1 MLLFFHFSAYAADK
15 IRIAIPEPNA
25 AYMTYPIAYKKGFL
39 TNQGVAAEVILMSG
53 KLAMPALSN
62 GVRACTNTGVEAMLK
77 RGKTMKRLTL
87 LFFVALLPFTGYS
100 SAQESVEGKG
110 QSIKRKIEEVI
121 SGYLTELNGKY
132 KFGSPA

>member
-15 IRIAIPEPNA
+15 IRIAVPEPNA
-25 AYMTYPIAYKKGFL
+25 AYITYPLAYKKGFL

-53 KLAMPALSN
+53 RLAIPALNN

-100 SAQESVEGKG
+100 PAQESVEGKG